1 MHIPDGFIPLW
12 QCAIYFVILAV
23 ALIISL
29 RWARRDLDEKRVP
42 LLAVLAAGIFAIMSM
57 NVPIPWGTS
66 GHMVGGALVALIF
79 MAPEAAVIVFTLVL
93 IVQGLFF
100 GDGGLT
106 ALGANVL
113 NMGIIGGCV
122 GLYSF
127 KALRKPLGKV
137 LSENK
142 AKIVSIAVASWL
154 SIFIA
159 AEAVAVEMWLAGTF
173 PLGAGL
179 MFMGLYHSVIGVI
192 EAILT
197 VVVILALEKLRPD
210 LLAWNRKKTGD
221 LKAESSEVESK

>member
-106 ALGANVL
+106 ALKHGDHRRMRGPLLIQSPEKTSGQSAFRKQSQNSI
-113 NMGIIGGCV
+113 NSRGIM
-122 GLYSF
+122 
-127 KALRKPLGKV
+127 
-137 LSENK
+137 
-142 AKIVSIAVASWL
+142 AVH
-154 SIFIA
+154 I
-159 AEAVAVEMWLAGTF
+159 
-173 PLGAGL
+173 
-179 MFMGLYHSVIGVI
+179 HS
-192 EAILT
+192 
-197 VVVILALEKLRPD
+197 
-210 LLAWNRKKTGD
+210 
-221 LKAESSEVESK
+221 S

>member
-1 MHIPDGFIPLW
+1 L
-12 QCAIYFVILAV
+12 YF
-23 ALIISL
+23 SL
-29 RWARRDLDEKRVP
+29 RWARNNLDEKRVP

-79 MAPEAAVIVFTLVL
+79 LAPEAAVIVFTLVL

-127 KALRKPLGKV
+127 KALRKPIGKV
-137 LSENK
+137 P
-142 AKIVSIAVASWL
+142 AIAVASWL

-179 MFMGLYHSVIGVI
+179 MFMGLYHSVIGII
-192 EAILT
+192 EAVLT

-210 LLAWNRKKTGD
+210 LLAWNRKKKGD
-221 LKAESSEVESK
+221 LKAEASEVESK